1 MADKLTMVQ
10 AINLALRQEMEKDN
24 RVLVLG
30 EDVGK
35 DGGVFRVTEGLFD
48 KFGPQRVIDTP
59 LSESGIVGT
68 AIGLAAYGLRPVAE
82 IQFDGF
88 VYPAFDQII
97 SHAAR
102 IRTRSRGRFTCPLVI
117 RAPYSG
123 GIHAPEHHSE
133 SMEAIYVHTPGLKV
147 VIPSTPYDA
156 KGLMIASIRDPDPV
170 IFLEPKKVYRAIK
183 QEVPEE
189 EYVIP
194 LEKANVVRQGNDV
207 TLISWGAM
215 MKTTLEAAD
224 IVQKEGVSTEVIDI
238 RSLSPLDTDTI
249 IASAKKTGRVVVA
262 QEAPRTCGFASEI
275 AALINEKALLSLEAP
290 VTRVTG
296 FDTVM
301 PLYKLENL
309 YIPDVH
315 RILKAVE
322 SVVKF

>member
-1 MADKLTMVQ
+1 MAEKLTIVQ
-10 AINLALRQEMEKDN
+10 AINMALRQEMEKDD

-35 DGGVFRVTEGLFD
+35 DGGVFRVTEGLHK

-68 AIGLAAYGLRPVAE
+68 SIGLAVYGLRPVAE

-88 VYPAFDQII
+88 VYPAFDQLI

-102 IRTRSRGRFTCPLVI
+102 IRTRSRGRFTCPMVV

-147 VIPSTPYDA
+147 VIPSTPHDA
-156 KGLMIASIRDPDPV
+156 KGLLISSIRDPDPV
-170 IFLEPKKVYRAIK
+170 LFLEPKKIYRAIK
-183 QEVPEE
+183 EEVPEE
-189 EYVIP
+189 AYTVP
-194 LEKANVVRQGNDV
+194 LEQAKVVRQGTDV

-215 MKTTLEAAD
+215 MRTTLEAAD
-224 IVQKEGVSTEVIDI
+224 ILQHEGIIPEVVDV
-238 RSLSPLDTDTI
+238 RTLYPFDADTI
-249 IASAKKTGRVVVA
+249 LTSVKKTGRVVVV
-262 QEAPRTCGFASEI
+262 QEAPVTCGFASEI
-275 AALINEKALLSLEAP
+275 SAFINERALLSLEAP
-290 VTRVTG
+290 IKRVSG

-301 PLYKLENL
+301 PLYKLENYYL
-309 YIPDVH
+309 PDAFRVV
-315 RILKAVE
+315 KAVE
-322 SVVKF
+322 EVVSF